1 MENIGDQLHTK
12 SPTESEDDSIAQAAT
27 VGIPLSQKRFML
39 DLCRCFAG
47 RGRGGD
53 KFVEILETLELS

>member
-1 MENIGDQLHTK
+1 MENIGDQLHMK
-12 SPTESEDDSIAQAAT
+12 SPTELKDNSQAAT
-27 VGIPLSQKRFML
+27 FGIPLPQQRFML
-39 DLCRCFAG
+39 DLYRCFAG

>member
-1 MENIGDQLHTK
+1 MK
-12 SPTESEDDSIAQAAT
+12 SPTELKDNSIAQAAT
-27 VGIPLSQKRFML
+27 FGIPLPQKRSML

>member
-1 MENIGDQLHTK
+1 MENIGDKLHMK
-12 SPTESEDDSIAQAAT
+12 SPTELKDNSIAQAAT
-27 VGIPLSQKRFML
+27 FGIPLPQKRLML